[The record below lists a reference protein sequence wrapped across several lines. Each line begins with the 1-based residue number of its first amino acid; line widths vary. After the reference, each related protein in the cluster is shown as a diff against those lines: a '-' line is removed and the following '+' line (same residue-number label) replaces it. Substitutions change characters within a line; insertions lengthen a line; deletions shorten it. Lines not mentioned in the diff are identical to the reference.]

1 MFSRL
6 TFMSF
11 KNEGAVSTVAYDP
24 FFPLYE
30 REAAVKTQPIV
41 RIIVT
46 ASVYFA
52 SYQTDSSM

>member
-1 MFSRL
+1 
-6 TFMSF
+6 MSF